1 MKPKRSVG
9 FTMECSA
16 IVRTYAV
23 EQRSNE
29 AGACV
34 GFTAQRNRG
43 ISLDDCRQ
51 TSLKGTPLLKYVAQP
66 SRSLVPRDKRI
77 SPNSLAC
84 VENSR
89 CRDEECY

>member
-34 GFTAQRNRG
+34 GFTA
-43 ISLDDCRQ
+43 
-51 TSLKGTPLLKYVAQP
+51 
-66 SRSLVPRDKRI
+66 
-77 SPNSLAC
+77 
-84 VENSR
+84 
-89 CRDEECY
+89 